1 MAYADFSD
9 YRNIIGEDDILETKE
24 IEDNLELASVKID
37 EMTFGRI
44 NGVGFDNL
52 TPFQRECIRKATCY
66 QAQYIIE
73 NGYDETDVSSYTVGK
88 LSVTQGQQESTSSKY
103 HMNPT
108 ALALLRKSGLMW
120 RGA

>member
-52 TPFQRECIRKATCY
+52 TPFQRDCIRQATCY
-66 QAQYIIE
+66 QTQYIAQ
-73 NGYDETDVSSYTVGK
+73 NGYDEEDVESYSVGK
-88 LSVTQGQQESTSSKY
+88 LSISKGQSENTASRH
-103 HMNPT
+103 HMSPT
-108 ALALLRKSGLMW
+108 AYALLRSSGLMF

>member
-1 MAYADFSD
+1 MASADFSD

-52 TPFQRECIRKATCY
+52 TPFQRDCIRQATCY
-66 QAQYIIE
+66 QTQYIAQ
-73 NGYDETDVSSYTVGK
+73 NGYDEEDVESYSVGK
-88 LSVTQGQQESTSSKY
+88 LSISKGQSENTASRH
-103 HMNPT
+103 HMSPT
-108 ALALLRKSGLMW
+108 AYALLRSSGLMF